1 MKVMKTKKTYKIE
14 GMHCVSCVMLI
25 EGVLEDSGI
34 TGRCSYAKQTVEV
47 VGELDKDIDKK
58 VKEAVESA
66 GYSLSE

>member
-1 MKVMKTKKTYKIE
+1 
-14 GMHCVSCVMLI
+14 MLI
-25 EGVLEDSGI
+25 EGVLEDRGI
-34 TGRCSYAKQTVEV
+34 TGRCSYVKQTVEV